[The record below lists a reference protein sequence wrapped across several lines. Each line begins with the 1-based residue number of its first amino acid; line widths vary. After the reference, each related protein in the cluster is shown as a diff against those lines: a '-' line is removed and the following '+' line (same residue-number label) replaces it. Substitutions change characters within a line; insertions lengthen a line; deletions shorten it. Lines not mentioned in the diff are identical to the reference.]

1 MLANRDGSPAS
12 GMINPAVLAQMGMG
26 GMMGG
31 MGPRAGQP
39 QNVPFGP
46 GGMGG
51 GQQAD
56 FDSLIELITSTIQP
70 TTWDE
75 VGGPGSIAE
84 FATNLSLV
92 ISQTQEVHE
101 QIADLLEQLRRLQDC
116 RSRSKSASS
125 RSTTTSSSGSASTS
139 NSTSPTS
146 QRRRQ

>member
-1 MLANRDGSPAS
+1 MGGPSAVVASRDGSTAS
-12 GMINPAVLAQMGMG
+12 GMINPAVLAQMGNMA
-26 GMMGG
+26 GG

-56 FDSLIELITSTIQP
+56 FDSLMELITSTIQP
-70 TTWDE
+70 TSWDE

-101 QIADLLEQLRRLQDC
+101 QIVDLSSSCAAC
-116 RSRSKSASS
+116 RTCKSRSKSASS
-125 RSTTTSSSGSASTS
+125 R
-139 NSTSPTS
+139 
-146 QRRRQ
+146 